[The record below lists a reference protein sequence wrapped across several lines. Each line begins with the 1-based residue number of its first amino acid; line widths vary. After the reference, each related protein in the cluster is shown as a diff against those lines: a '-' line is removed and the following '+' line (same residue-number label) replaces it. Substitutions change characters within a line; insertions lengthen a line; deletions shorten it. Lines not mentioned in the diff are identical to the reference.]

1 MASSPVL
8 LCVLFYNQQVMTTI
22 DACTSAIWVIFM
34 DFVLGKKIY
43 KKCHCGIFK
52 NFFFDFCDLTNV
64 SSIELGCFAG

>member
-34 DFVLGKKIY
+34 DFVLGEKKIY
-43 KKCHCGIFK
+43 
-52 NFFFDFCDLTNV
+52 
-64 SSIELGCFAG
+64 